1 MDTPKKC
8 NFEKTSRGFPEL
20 LDENRYRYQKTSKVL
35 KSGASKWLCKENR
48 NPLVKCNAYAVVTGD
63 EFVIKGFHLHGTA
76 KQEAKAIE
84 KSVIRTAAENTAIS
98 SRSALG
104 DITNMMV
111 ASPSTSENFMTS
123 KETIARQ
130 IRRERA
136 KSQSRPVVPK
146 DYDDLLSIPMKFQ
159 RTADNS
165 TFLRKSQF
173 VGSDEFL
180 MLFCSDTGKHILASY
195 PDWAMDG
202 TFSTAPDL
210 FTQV

>member
-1 MDTPKKC
+1 MKIVIDIKRRAKC
-8 NFEKTSRGFPEL
+8 SRVERQSGCARKTE
-20 LDENRYRYQKTSKVL
+20 T
-35 KSGASKWLCKENR
+35 
-48 NPLVKCNAYAVVTGD
+48 PLVKCNAYAVVTGD
-63 EFVIKGFHLHGTA
+63 EFVIKGFHLHGTV

-123 KETIARQ
+123 KETIGRQ

-159 RTADNS
+159 STADNQ
-165 TFLRKSQF
+165 LIRQ
-173 VGSDEFL
+173 D
-180 MLFCSDTGKHILASY
+180 
-195 PDWAMDG
+195 
-202 TFSTAPDL
+202 
-210 FTQV
+210 FTRSL

>member
-84 KSVIRTAAENTAIS
+84 KGVIRTFNNDLFNNDASFRKVVSSLIS
-98 SRSALG
+98 LS
-104 DITNMMV
+104 
-111 ASPSTSENFMTS
+111 F
-123 KETIARQ
+123 
-130 IRRERA
+130 
-136 KSQSRPVVPK
+136 VPK
-146 DYDDLLSIPMKFQ
+146 QEIVKVFDSTIKVLIHESEGEWQKLGYEDEAKDLLRYFERTYIGSLGSLQMVDMVFRRKRNDPMFEFRLWNKYDCLN
-159 RTADNS
+159 TGNYVLTNNS
-165 TFLRKSQF
+165 LEAFNS
-173 VGSDEFL
+173 S
-180 MLFCSDTGKHILASY
+180 
-195 PDWAMDG
+195 
-202 TFSTAPDL
+202 
-210 FTQV
+210 